1 MPMEAIKI
9 VELTRVFKR
18 ERSELIT
25 ALDNINIDVKEG
37 EIFGLLGPNGAG
49 KTTLI
54 KILCTLLLPTRGK
67 AYVHGYDVEKE
78 YGKIREII
86 NMVSGGESS
95 GYGMLTVR
103 ENLWFFSQLYGF
115 DRSEAKRKID
125 MLIDSLSIGD
135 FADVRLNKIS
145 TGMFQ
150 KFHLARGLI
159 NNPKILFLDEPTLG
173 LDVAA
178 ARDIRKFV
186 RNWINSDSDRT
197 VLLTTHYMAEA
208 EELCDRIAIMH
219 KGRII
224 ALGSPQELRDKSN
237 PEKVFEVDCKYV
249 GDLESMLRSLVGVKA
264 SLRYDPE
271 TGLSKIRLVLVE
283 ADIDEVIKEL
293 VNRGI
298 SVLSLKRALP
308 TLEDVFLTTVGVGL
322 VE

>member
-1 MPMEAIKI
+1 MPMSAIRT
-9 VELTRVFKR
+9 VDLTRVFKR
-18 ERSELIT
+18 EKSKLIK
-25 ALDNINIDVKEG
+25 ALDDVSIDVNEG

-78 YGKIREII
+78 YNKIREMI
-86 NMVSGGESS
+86 NVVSGGESS

-115 DRSEAKRKID
+115 DGKEARRRID
-125 MLIDSLSIGD
+125 ELVESLSMGD
-135 FADVRLNKIS
+135 FADVRLNKLS

-159 NNPKILFLDEPTLG
+159 NNPKVLFLDEPTLG

-178 ARDIRKFV
+178 AREIRKIV
-186 RNWINSDSDRT
+186 RRWIDEDSNRA

-224 ALGSPQELRDKSN
+224 ALGSPQELRDRAN
-237 PEKVFEVDCKYV
+237 PEKVFELDCKYE
-249 GDLESMLRSLVGVKA
+249 GDLELVIKGIAGVKA
-264 SLRYDPE
+264 SLRHDPE
-271 TGLSKIRLVLVE
+271 TGLSKMRLVLTD
-283 ADIDEVIKEL
+283 ADIDEVVRDL

-298 SVLSLKRALP
+298 SVLSLKRAVP

>member
-1 MPMEAIKI
+1 MAAIKTI
-9 VELTRVFKR
+9 DLTRVFKR
-18 ERSELIT
+18 EKSELIT
-25 ALDNINIDVKEG
+25 ALDKINIEVEEG

-54 KILCTLLLPTRGK
+54 KILCTLLSPTRGK

-78 YGKIREII
+78 HSKIREII
-86 NMVSGGESS
+86 NVVSGGESS

-115 DRSEAKRKID
+115 DGREAKRRID
-125 MLIDSLSIGD
+125 MLIESLSIGD
-135 FADVRLNKIS
+135 FADVRLNKLS

-159 NNPKILFLDEPTLG
+159 NNPKVLFLDEPTLG

-178 ARDIRKFV
+178 AREIRKFV
-186 RNWINSDSDRT
+186 RRWIEEDPHRSI
-197 VLLTTHYMAEA
+197 LLTTHYMAEA
-208 EELCDRIAIMH
+208 EELCDRIAIIH

-224 ALGSPQELRDKSN
+224 ALGSPRELVERAN
-237 PEKVFEVDCKYV
+237 PERVFEIECKYE
-249 GDLESMLRSLVGVKA
+249 GNLESVLKDIAGIKA
-264 SLRYDPE
+264 SLRHDPE
-271 TGLSKIRLVLVE
+271 TGFSKMRLVLVD
-283 ADIDEVIKEL
+283 ADIDEVVKEF
-293 VNRGI
+293 VSKGV
-298 SVLSLKRALP
+298 SVLSLKRAVP

>member
-1 MPMEAIKI
+1 MTTAIKTI
-9 VELTRVFKR
+9 DLTRVFKR
-18 ERSELIT
+18 GRSELIT
-25 ALDNINIDVKEG
+25 ALDKINIEVNEG

-54 KILCTLLLPTRGK
+54 KILCTLLSPTEGK

-78 YGKIREII
+78 YSRIREII

-115 DRSEAKRKID
+115 DGRESKRRID
-125 MLIDSLSIGD
+125 MLVESLSMRD
-135 FADVRLNKIS
+135 FADVRLNKLS

-159 NNPKILFLDEPTLG
+159 NNPKVLFLDEPTLG

-178 ARDIRKFV
+178 AREIRRFI
-186 RNWINSDSDRT
+186 RRWIEEDPRRT
-197 VLLTTHYMAEA
+197 ILLTTHYMAEA
-208 EELCDRIAIMH
+208 EELCDRIAIIH

-224 ALGSPQELRDKSN
+224 ALGSPRELVETAN
-237 PEKVFEVDCKYV
+237 PERVFEIECKYE
-249 GDLESMLRSLVGVKA
+249 GDLESVLRDISGIKA
-264 SLRYDPE
+264 SLRHDPE
-271 TGLSKIRLVLVE
+271 TGLSKMRLVLVD
-283 ADIDEVIKEL
+283 ADIDEVFRSL
-293 VNRGI
+293 VNKGI
-298 SVLSLKRALP
+298 SVLSLKRAVP